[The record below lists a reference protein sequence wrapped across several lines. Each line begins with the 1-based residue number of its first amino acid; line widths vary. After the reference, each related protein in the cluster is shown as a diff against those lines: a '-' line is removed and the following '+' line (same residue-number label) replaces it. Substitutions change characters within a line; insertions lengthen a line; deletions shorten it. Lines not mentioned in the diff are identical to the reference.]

1 MTAFEQGYAAF
12 LSGTDRKENPFDAEK
27 CSFSCKRW
35 TEGWNK
41 AYRARMEKQT

>member
-1 MTAFEQGYAAF
+1 MTPFELGYAAF
-12 LSGTDRKENPFDAEK
+12 LKGLDRQENPFDAEK